1 MRGGRVD
8 RLVARNS
15 GSGSVRFGGVAGAST
30 IEIRSSGDVTVSDAG
45 RVEQIIDTGSGGAR
59 LGN

>member
-1 MRGGRVD
+1 GGRVD

-30 IEIRSSGDVTVSDAG
+30 VEVRSSGDVTIADAG
-45 RVEQIIDTGSGGAR
+45 RVESLVDTGSGGAH